1 MTQFDPDYDDTDPDA
16 DLNDD
21 GPGLVGNLRK
31 QLKEAN
37 KAKKA
42 AEERA
47 GLNEAAARRVAF
59 LDAKIPETAQTK
71 FFREHYDG
79 ELDPETIRMKAIENG
94 FMEAEDHSGEVADLD
109 LQSQSVAGGDLPNRP
124 GSMDQFEADLEEAL
138 RNAPR
143 GTESKV
149 TQEVYQRYNR
159 TLA

>member
-1 MTQFDPDYDDTDPDA
+1 MTQFDTDYDTNDSDV
-16 DLNDD
+16 DLDDD
-21 GPGLVGNLRK
+21 GNGLVGNLRK

-47 GLNEAAARRVAF
+47 AENSAAARRVAF
-59 LDAKIPETAQTK
+59 LDAGIPDTPQTK

-79 ELDPETIRMKAIENG
+79 PFDPETIRSQAISNG

-109 LQSQSVAGGDLPNRP
+109 LQSQSVAGGEVPGRP
-124 GSMDQFEADLEEAL
+124 GNLDEFTEALDEAL

-149 TQEVYQRYNR
+149 TQEVYERFNR
-159 TLA
+159 TLG